1 MTSTRGPMF
10 EWDQAKSEENLAKRG
25 VDFAHASRIFDG
37 DVLEWKDTRRDY
49 REARI
54 VAIGEVDDE
63 IYVVVYTMRGEVLR
77 IISARL
83 ASRRE
88 RNAYRQTFA
97 GRGS

>member
-1 MTSTRGPMF
+1 MF

-25 VDFAHASRIFDG
+25 FDFAYASRIFDG
-37 DVLEWKDTRRDY
+37 DVLEWEDTRRDY
-49 REARI
+49 GETRI
-54 VAIGEVDDE
+54 AAIGEVDNE

-77 IISARL
+77 MISARP

-97 GRGS
+97 SRGS